1 MNLIIDIGN
10 SSTKI
15 AVYHNR
21 KIKFSSRITDLSCK
35 ELETWLTGN
44 KIRNTIISSVKE
56 LPDFIIDLLTLNK
69 SFVHILTHKSEI
81 PFRIEY
87 ATPETLGAD
96 RIAALAG
103 GCLYVKNG
111 NLLVIDAGTA
121 ITYDYLIEGKFSGG
135 NISPGIDLRFRAL
148 NQFTAK
154 LPLVKK
160 NSEYTSPGQN
170 TSDAIMAGVI
180 NGVVYEINQYIRTF
194 KKEQRNAKVIFTGG
208 DSVFLKDRLAQKVK
222 YMPDLVTDGLNY
234 ILEYNAK

>member
-15 AVYHNR
+15 AVYKNR
-21 KIKFSSRITDLSCK
+21 RIKFSSRITDLSCK
-35 ELETWLTGN
+35 ELESLIAGY

-56 LPDFIIDLLTLNK
+56 LPDYIVDQLTLSNCY
-69 SFVHILTHKSEI
+69 VHILTYRSNL
-81 PFRIEY
+81 PFLIDYE
-87 ATPETLGAD
+87 TPETLGTD
-96 RIAALAG
+96 RIAAIAG
-103 GCLYVKNG
+103 GCLNVKQG
-111 NLLVIDAGTA
+111 NFLVIDAGTA
-121 ITYDYLIEGKFSGG
+121 ITYDYLIDNRFAGG
-135 NISPGIDLRFRAL
+135 NISPGIDLRFKAL
-148 NQFTAK
+148 NQFTDK

-160 NSEYTSPGQN
+160 NSEYSSPGQN
-170 TSDAIMAGVI
+170 TSDAILAGVI